1 MTINLLSIWIM
12 STTSINFLYVKVIL
26 KKEDLK
32 SSGHSK
38 PFDTHLY
45 LKLFIMGIHLFHIG
59 KQVNLTLSW
68 RRPIQYRNQSID
80 LRSKSV
86 DWFLYVNGLRHE
98 RVKCVKEFS
107 RRFDLP
113 NGKSIFL
120 RVFARFVKVTYFAKI
135 INFRKRTHE
144 KIYPRLIKITENLR
158 YFCFVLF
165 QRNSKTKFI
174 VPLQN

>member
-1 MTINLLSIWIM
+1 M
-12 STTSINFLYVKVIL
+12 
-26 KKEDLK
+26 KKTKEEL
-32 SSGHSK
+32 GN
-38 PFDTHLY
+38 T
-45 LKLFIMGIHLFHIG
+45 
-59 KQVNLTLSW
+59 LTLSW
-68 RRPIQYRNQSID
+68 RKPLSYRNKSIDLRSKYRNQSINLRSKYRNQSID
-80 LRSKSV
+80 LRSKSM

>member
-1 MTINLLSIWIM
+1 M
-12 STTSINFLYVKVIL
+12 
-26 KKEDLK
+26 
-32 SSGHSK
+32 
-38 PFDTHLY
+38 
-45 LKLFIMGIHLFHIG
+45 
-59 KQVNLTLSW
+59 
-68 RRPIQYRNQSID
+68 
-80 LRSKSV
+80 

-120 RVFARFVKVTYFAKI
+120 WVFARIVKVTYFAKI

-165 QRNSKTKFI
+165 CFNATAKQSLLSLYKTKSCATQVYKCVLWNTELRI
-174 VPLQN
+174 PAKTNV

>member
-12 STTSINFLYVKVIL
+12 SKTSINFLYVKVIL

-45 LKLFIMGIHLFHIG
+45 LKLFIMGIHLFHIR

-80 LRSKSV
+80 LQSKSV
-86 DWFLYVNGLRHE
+86 DWFLYDIGLRHE
-98 RVKCVKEFS
+98 RVKKHFLKRGYTHQHSEKALLAVKNNQRDILLQTSQYHQKVEQYIFV
-107 RRFDLP
+107 FTYYP
-113 NGKSIFL
+113 SI
-120 RVFARFVKVTYFAKI
+120 RI
-135 INFRKRTHE
+135 IPSILHINIR
-144 KIYPRLIKITENLR
+144 
-158 YFCFVLF
+158 
-165 QRNSKTKFI
+165 S
-174 VPLQN
+174 